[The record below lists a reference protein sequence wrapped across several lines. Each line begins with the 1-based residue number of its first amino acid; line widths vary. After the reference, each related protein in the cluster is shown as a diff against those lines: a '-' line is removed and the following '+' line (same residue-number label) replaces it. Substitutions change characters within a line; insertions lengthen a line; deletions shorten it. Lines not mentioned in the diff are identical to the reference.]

1 MYNERDIRATA
12 VTRTGACRY
21 TVAFVDDPHIALMV
35 WDGLVDFYFML
46 YVVATCMTARDNG
59 DGTLNTDKREQI
71 KM

>member
-1 MYNERDIRATA
+1 M
-12 VTRTGACRY
+12 
-21 TVAFVDDPHIALMV
+21 AFVDDPHIALMV

-46 YVVATCMTARDNG
+46 YVVAKCMTARDNG